1 MEKNSN
7 VISVGS
13 GLVCMVC
20 ILLIVGVIS
29 NICTPKCKMSGCNND
44 VNNGEDY
51 CYLHNY
57 SRNYYYNNGGHS
69 NFERTNS
76 TVDSNSS
83 NKTNSNYSN
92 KNNSTKNNKST
103 YSHNN
108 SEKYSYNNSYDDG
121 YNAIY
126 EDDDYDWD
134 RYMNDDDY
142 ADGVDDALEDE
153 DWD

>member
-20 ILLIVGVIS
+20 ILLIVVVIS

-76 TVDSNSS
+76 TVDSNTINSTVDSNSS

-108 SEKYSYNNSYDDG
+108 SEKYSHNNSYPKSL
-121 YNAIY
+121 N
-126 EDDDYDWD
+126 
-134 RYMNDDDY
+134 
-142 ADGVDDALEDE
+142 
-153 DWD
+153 